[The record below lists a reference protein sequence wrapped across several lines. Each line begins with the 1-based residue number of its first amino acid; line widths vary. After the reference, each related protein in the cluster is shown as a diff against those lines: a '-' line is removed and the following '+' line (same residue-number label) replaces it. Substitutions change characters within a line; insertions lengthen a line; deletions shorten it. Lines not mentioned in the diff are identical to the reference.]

1 MMTIGG
7 GRTEWSR
14 SPLPPNRTGG
24 FPASG
29 SPVGGFT
36 SKRSDERSSVAKE
49 KAPRD
54 RRDNAHPAYRVI
66 TMRINPGQRA
76 RLRRRRVELSG
87 SLARRPWLRRS
98 ALTPIV
104 SHPPSCAPFPPG
116 PLRPLVALM
125 GALTPARSV
134 APVLGLS
141 PAASRSAPRE
151 QVSLIHAL
159 GLRTLLSPTTGARSA
174 SSGQGTLSPPQV
186 GPSLL
191 PHGSSPNRNSGLR
204 HYLAGS
210 PHHPGPIE
218 FVNLRTG
225 RSPLVA
231 PHYASRRDLALRR
244 DRSYVR
250 LQVYVDLVRTLRVKH
265 QPIPFVEDY
274 FYRNRNY

>member
-1 MMTIGG
+1 MLSASPVILSEGEDPLWGRARCFALSKVTSPDHSEERSDEESACEGQQKIGA
-7 GRTEWSR
+7 GRIEWSR

-54 RRDNAHPAYRVI
+54 RRDNAHPAYRVL
-66 TMRINPGQRA
+66 TLRINPGQRA

-87 SLARRPWLRRS
+87 GLAPRPWLRRS

-141 PAASRSAPRE
+141 PATSRRCAQDDISR
-151 QVSLIHAL
+151 
-159 GLRTLLSPTTGARSA
+159 LLSFWAKCSGAKNLVFGSKSKEA
-174 SSGQGTLSPPQV
+174 SKLC
-186 GPSLL
+186 
-191 PHGSSPNRNSGLR
+191 
-204 HYLAGS
+204 
-210 PHHPGPIE
+210 
-218 FVNLRTG
+218 G
-225 RSPLVA
+225 R
-231 PHYASRRDLALRR
+231 
-244 DRSYVR
+244 
-250 LQVYVDLVRTLRVKH
+250 
-265 QPIPFVEDY
+265 
-274 FYRNRNY
+274 

>member
-1 MMTIGG
+1 MND
-7 GRTEWSR
+7 
-14 SPLPPNRTGG
+14 PL
-24 FPASG
+24 
-29 SPVGGFT
+29 
-36 SKRSDERSSVAKE
+36 VAKE

-54 RRDNAHPAYRVI
+54 RRDNAHPAYRVL
-66 TMRINPGQRA
+66 TLRINPGQRA

-87 SLARRPWLRRS
+87 GLAPRPWLRRS

-116 PLRPLVALM
+116 PLRPFVALI

-174 SSGQGTLSPPQV
+174 SSGQGTLPPPQV

-191 PHGSSPNRNSGLR
+191 PHGSSPNGGTRGFATIWQARHITPAQSSSLTYGRVVHLSLLPTMPHGVTSHCSEIAVTFGYKLR
-204 HYLAGS
+204 
-210 PHHPGPIE
+210 
-218 FVNLRTG
+218 
-225 RSPLVA
+225 
-231 PHYASRRDLALRR
+231 
-244 DRSYVR
+244 
-250 LQVYVDLVRTLRVKH
+250 
-265 QPIPFVEDY
+265 
-274 FYRNRNY
+274 

>member
-1 MMTIGG
+1 MND
-7 GRTEWSR
+7 
-14 SPLPPNRTGG
+14 PL
-24 FPASG
+24 
-29 SPVGGFT
+29 
-36 SKRSDERSSVAKE
+36 VAKE

-54 RRDNAHPAYRVI
+54 RRDNAHPAYRVL
-66 TMRINPGQRA
+66 TLRINPGQRA

-87 SLARRPWLRRS
+87 GLAPRPWLRRS

-104 SHPPSCAPFPPG
+104 SHPPSRAPVPPG
-116 PLRPLVALM
+116 PLRPFLALM

-151 QVSLIHAL
+151 QISLIHAL

-218 FVNLRTG
+218 FVILRTG
-225 RSPLVA
+225 RSLPLLPTM
-231 PHYASRRDLALRR
+231 PHGVTSHCSEIAVTFGYRLR
-244 DRSYVR
+244 
-250 LQVYVDLVRTLRVKH
+250 
-265 QPIPFVEDY
+265 
-274 FYRNRNY
+274 